1 MIAPTANKEEGVMS
15 PNETLNEDRLTRL
28 EELTF
33 FQEERLKSLDAAL
46 TAQQRQ
52 IDKLEKD
59 FADASS
65 VIRLLREKLGDQPEN
80 TLPPH
85 SMPERW

>member
-1 MIAPTANKEEGVMS
+1 MS
-15 PNETLNEDRLTRL
+15 PNETLNEDRLTRR

>member
-1 MIAPTANKEEGVMS
+1 MTGP
-15 PNETLNEDRLTRL
+15 LNFDDDRLTRL

-33 FQEERLKSLDAAL
+33 FQEERIRQLDAAL
-46 TAQQRQ
+46 TAQQMQ
-52 IDKLEKD
+52 LDKLEQA
-59 FADASS
+59 FSDATS
-65 VIRLLREKLGDQPEN
+65 VIRILREKLGDQPEN

>member
-1 MIAPTANKEEGVMS
+1 MS

-28 EELTF
+28 GELTF

>member
-1 MIAPTANKEEGVMS
+1 MS
-15 PNETLNEDRLTRL
+15 PHCTSDDDRLTRL

-33 FQEERLKSLDAAL
+33 FQEERLKALDAAL
-46 TAQQRQ
+46 TIQQKQ
-52 IDKLEKD
+52 LDKLEKD
-59 FADASS
+59 FADATS

-80 TLPPH
+80 SLPPH

>member
-1 MIAPTANKEEGVMS
+1 MS
-15 PNETLNEDRLTRL
+15 PNETLNEDRLARL

>member
-1 MIAPTANKEEGVMS
+1 MTGP
-15 PNETLNEDRLTRL
+15 LNSDDDRLTRL

-33 FQEERLKSLDAAL
+33 FQEERIRQLDAAL
-46 TAQQRQ
+46 TAQQMQ
-52 IDKLEKD
+52 LDKLEQD
-59 FADASS
+59 FSDATS
-65 VIRLLREKLGDQPEN
+65 VIRMLREKLGDQPEN